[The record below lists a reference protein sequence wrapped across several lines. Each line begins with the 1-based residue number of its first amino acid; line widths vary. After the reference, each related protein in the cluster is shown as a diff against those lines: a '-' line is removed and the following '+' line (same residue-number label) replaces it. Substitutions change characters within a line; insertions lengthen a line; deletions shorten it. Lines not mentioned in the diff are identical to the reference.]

1 MHGEFVR
8 FFFRVFYKRFIN
20 ILKVHIFCSH
30 INIFSELF
38 SALKLWI
45 SLRIGFQRGF
55 FSTSMQ
61 IINSSGSS
69 IKFAWTRWVFFQ
81 GSHKICTVY
90 TLYTVNYTIYSTCH
104 GRACDF
110 FRFTVNFFFCLFFF
124 SRCNW
129 TVQFE
134 LYLNWNW
141 NGIGLFQLWFRLE
154 CIDLIDSFNILYF
167 FLQVFHLF
175 ILFYFNLF
183 RILFSFFLSF
193 FFLYRFFR
201 CFFPCITNCM
211 YQTR

>member
-8 FFFRVFYKRFIN
+8 FFRVFYKRFIN

-55 FSTSMQ
+55 FRLQ
-61 IINSSGSS
+61 CKSS
-69 IKFAWTRWVFFQ
+69 IQVAQASNSLERDGFFFQ

-90 TLYTVNYTIYSTCH
+90 TLYTVYYTIYSTCH

-124 SRCNW
+124 RCNW

-175 ILFYFNLF
+175 ILFYF
-183 RILFSFFLSF
+183 ILIYSVFCWVFFF
-193 FFLYRFFR
+193 HFFLYRFFR

>member
-1 MHGEFVR
+1 M
-8 FFFRVFYKRFIN
+8 
-20 ILKVHIFCSH
+20 
-30 INIFSELF
+30 NIFKNRF
-38 SALKLWI
+38 SAW
-45 SLRIGFQRGF
+45 F
-55 FSTSMQ
+55 FSSSMQ

-81 GSHKICTVY
+81 ESHKICTVY
-90 TLYTVNYTIYSTCH
+90 TLYTVYYTIYSTCH

-124 SRCNW
+124 RCNW

-141 NGIGLFQLWFRLE
+141 NGIGLFQLWFGLE
-154 CIDLIDSFNILYF
+154 FIDLIDSFNILYF

-175 ILFYFNLF
+175 FEILFYFNLF

-193 FFLYRFFR
+193 FSLSIFSVFFFR
-201 CFFPCITNCM
+201 ALQTACTKQDKWWKNI
-211 YQTR
+211 YQPTH